1 VGGYLFVILFCI
13 MAYSM
18 SQRLAGLGITDKSSA
33 FIVYSRSD
41 LLKGNQAKPV
51 EVTPA

>member
-1 VGGYLFVILFCI
+1 VLGAAITLVAMEYFLF
-13 MAYSM
+13 
-18 SQRLAGLGITDKSSA
+18 GTDKSYA